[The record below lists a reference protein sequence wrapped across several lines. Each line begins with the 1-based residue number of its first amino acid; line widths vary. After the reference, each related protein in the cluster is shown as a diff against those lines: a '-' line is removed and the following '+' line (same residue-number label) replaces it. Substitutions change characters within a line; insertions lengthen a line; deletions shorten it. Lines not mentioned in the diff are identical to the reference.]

1 VPLAVC
7 ILLPSLKRLSPGI
20 ASRGPCNM
28 DGNSS
33 VPKRK
38 GTDAYRRDHM
48 HISLIFM
55 VQRERERE
63 DMTKGRERERDIE
76 KKTFRS
82 YSIYACTVH
91 KQIYIYISI

>member
-1 VPLAVC
+1 
-7 ILLPSLKRLSPGI
+7 
-20 ASRGPCNM
+20 M

-55 VQRERERE
+55 VQRERERGH
-63 DMTKGRERERDIE
+63 DKGKRERERL
-76 KKTFRS
+76 KKKHSEHTV
-82 YSIYACTVH
+82 YMHVQYINKYIY
-91 KQIYIYISI
+91 KYISINCRYMDMI

>member
-1 VPLAVC
+1 
-7 ILLPSLKRLSPGI
+7 
-20 ASRGPCNM
+20 M

-76 KKTFRS
+76 KKHS
-82 YSIYACTVH
+82 DHTVYMH
-91 KQIYIYISI
+91 VQYINKYIYISI